1 MPKNDEKVEV
11 WKNSAAGMRWCQ
23 TLDAR
28 GLEKAKLVQAGRV
41 FTITPFDRQLNQDMA
56 ASPKQDLFRNGTFVL
71 VKAAKNTEMTEIESP
86 DSLTDSEVQGL
97 VHDILAKTLT
107 AEQVVRDITSPIA
120 LNRIYTQLV
129 LEEDAPKHAL
139 EVVKAKKA
147 KMEGGTQVATE
158 RVVVADAP
166 EPEVVETPR
175 GGIPQ
180 VDTPDYV
187 TTKPEKVGQ

>member
-1 MPKNDEKVEV
+1 MPKNDEAVEV
-11 WKNSAAGMRWCQ
+11 WKNTAAGMRWCQ
-23 TLDAR
+23 VVDAR
-28 GLEKAKLVQAGRV
+28 GKENAKLVQSGRA
-41 FTITPFDRQLNQDMA
+41 FTITPFNRQLNQDMA

-71 VKAAKNTEMTEIESP
+71 VKAAKDTDMDEIESP
-86 DSLTDSEVQGL
+86 DSLTDSEVLGL

-120 LNRIYTQLV
+120 LNRIHTQLV
-129 LEEDAPKHAL
+129 LEEDAPKHAI

-158 RVVVADAP
+158 RVAVSEVP

-175 GGIPQ
+175 DGIPT
-180 VDTPDYV
+180 VVTPDYV
-187 TTKPEKVGQ
+187 KTQPEKVG

>member
-1 MPKNDEKVEV
+1 MPKNDEAVEV
-11 WKNSAAGMRWCQ
+11 WKNTAAGMRWCQ
-23 TLDAR
+23 VVDAR
-28 GLEKAKLVQAGRV
+28 GRENAKLVQSGRA
-41 FTITPFDRQLNQDMA
+41 FTITPFNRQLNQDMA

-71 VKAAKNTEMTEIESP
+71 VKAAKDTDMDEIESP
-86 DSLTDSEVQGL
+86 DSLTDSEVLGL

-120 LNRIYTQLV
+120 LNRIHTQLV
-129 LEEDAPKHAL
+129 LEEDAPKHAI

-158 RVVVADAP
+158 RVAVSEAP

-175 GGIPQ
+175 DGIPT
-180 VDTPDYV
+180 VVTPDYV
-187 TTKPEKVGQ
+187 KTQPEKVG